1 MVQLQSQRSASR
13 LQKTNA
19 NIDQHARTCPGVIFT
34 DPFKA
39 HSAPGTLPE
48 VNRQGCRPTTH
59 CAHCLCKPTA
69 TTSCRD
75 LGPPTQDGVVAAAS
89 TLVSKLEPH
98 YALLRCMFVGF
109 VGRPLAVPVA
119 YYASAKRSDFR
130 SPALGHWPVL
140 GIILGRGSCS
150 KSCCSRYACWHR
162 SG

>member
-48 VNRQGCRPTTH
+48 INRQGYRPTTH

-75 LGPPTQDGVVAAAS
+75 LGPPTRDVAITAAS
-89 TLVSKLEPH
+89 TLASKLEPH
-98 YALLRCMFVGF
+98 CALLMCMFVFF
-109 VGRPLAVPVA
+109 VGRHLAAPVA
-119 YYASAKRSDFR
+119 YYAVLGRSDLHFR
-130 SPALGHWPVL
+130 HW
-140 GIILGRGSCS
+140 GIVRDKEIIIGRDLC
-150 KSCCSRYACWHR
+150 
-162 SG
+162 